1 MHLLHNDYKIIQPYT
16 SVCAADPEHA
26 RTEDASG
33 GDAHGQRVPALS
45 EGHEL
50 QGEDEGAF

>member
-1 MHLLHNDYKIIQPYT
+1 MIIYKIIQPYT